1 MIHYYLKPLS
11 TEAHIVQ
18 MRMEVAL
25 GQITSSMPQFR
36 LPAWIP
42 GSYMIRDFARHIISI
57 KALIDGVSVPIVQQD
72 KQTWQVNLAGRGG
85 QKLVL
90 EYQVYAFDLSVRGSF
105 LDRSRGFFNPAC
117 LCLELEG
124 NHGTACYLNLDCP
137 EGEIYQHWQVAT
149 GLIPVRV
156 DQAGFGC
163 YQADSYDQLIDCP
176 IEIGA
181 FSAFTFEVQ
190 GIVHQFVLSGMFDA
204 NLAQLKADV
213 QKICETQ
220 IQFFNGQTP
229 FSRYVFLLHVSHDAY
244 GGLEHKNSTA
254 LLASREWLPA
264 KGAKTR
270 SEDYIQLLGLI
281 SHEYFHAWNI
291 KTIKPREFE
300 PYNLKQEAYTE
311 QLWAFEGIT
320 SYYDELFLLR
330 SSLISQEQYLDLL
343 AKNITRVQRGNGR
356 TRQSLAQSSFNAW
369 TKFYKQDENSVNAIV
384 SYYQKGALLALC
396 LDLLISN
403 CTQQQ
408 KSLDDV
414 MRLAYQTCQEC
425 KQGVVP
431 QQWIQLIPDA
441 TGVDVSEFLHE
452 ALYGTDD
459 LPLAD
464 LLQTQGIDYYWLA
477 ASLSTSGSF
486 ARQMPESVAEIDLG
500 LKYKSTPSGVKVTH
514 VLDNGSAQKA
524 GISVGD
530 ELIAIDGFQIYAFE
544 KQLQRFEAGQTVEF
558 ALFRQGILLT
568 LPVKLELA
576 KANTCFLC
584 SQNLD
589 QSFWLK

>member
-1 MIHYYLKPLS
+1 MICYYLKPLS
-11 TEAHIVQ
+11 TQAHIVQ
-18 MRMEVAL
+18 MRMEVGL
-25 GQITSSMPQFR
+25 DDVTTSMPSFR

-57 KALIDGVSVPIVQQD
+57 NVFIDDMSVPIVQED
-72 KQTWQVNLAGRGG
+72 KQTWQINLAGRGG
-85 QKLVL
+85 KKLVL

-117 LCLELEG
+117 LCLELDGAQE
-124 NHGTACYLNLDCP
+124 AKCFLNLDCP
-137 EGEIYQHWQVAT
+137 EGEIYQNWQVAT
-149 GLIPVRV
+149 SLTPFKV
-156 DQAGFGC
+156 DRAGFGC
-163 YQADSYDQLIDCP
+163 YQADNYDQLIDCP
-176 IEIGA
+176 IEMGELT
-181 FSAFTFEVQ
+181 AFTFEAQ
-190 GIVHQFVLSGMFDA
+190 GIVHQFVLSGVFDA
-204 NLAQLKADV
+204 DLVQLKTDV

-220 IQFFNGQTP
+220 IPFFNGQAP

-254 LLASREWLPA
+254 LLAAREWLPA

-281 SHEYFHAWNI
+281 SHEYFHAWNV

-300 PYNLKQEAYTE
+300 PYNLKQEVYTE

-396 LDLLISN
+396 LDLLIRAHS
-403 CTQQQ
+403 QQQ

-414 MRLAYQTCQEC
+414 MRLAYLTCQED
-425 KQGVVP
+425 KQGLLP
-431 QQWIQLIPDA
+431 LQWLQLIREA

-452 ALYGTDD
+452 AIYGIDD
-459 LPLAD
+459 LHLAD
-464 LLQTQGIDYYWLA
+464 LLQTQGVDYYWLS
-477 ASLSTSGSF
+477 ASPSNSGGFVS
-486 ARQMPESVAEIDLG
+486 QIPDSVAEIDLG

-514 VLDNGSAQKA
+514 VLDDGSAQKA
-524 GISVGD
+524 GISAGD
-530 ELIAIDGFQIYAFE
+530 ELIAINGFQIHAFE
-544 KQLQRFEAGQTVEF
+544 KQLQRFEAGQTVQF
-558 ALFRQGILLT
+558 ALFRQGVLVT
-568 LPVKLELA
+568 LAVTLELA
-576 KANTCFLC
+576 KANTCFLG

-589 QSFWLK
+589 QALWLK